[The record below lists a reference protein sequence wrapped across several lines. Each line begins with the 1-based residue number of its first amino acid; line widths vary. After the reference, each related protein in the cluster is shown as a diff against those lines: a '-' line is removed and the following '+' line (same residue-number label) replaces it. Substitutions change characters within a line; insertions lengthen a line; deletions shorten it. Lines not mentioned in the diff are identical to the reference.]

1 MLQDLAC
8 KNEVS
13 SIAKTTLFSGVMK
26 SVTNQYEY
34 NIDVTSPSQLYQ
46 YNEAA
51 SPLSASPLSAL
62 PLSASPL
69 SALPLSAFSPFAVTS
84 EGFSPPSPY
93 LSVSSDDER
102 SLSPE
107 QGSFSPSLPS
117 QTYSAGAFRKST
129 PPPSSIF
136 SDYARPQGAFN
147 PISIGTSLSSPPA
160 YTETELAYTA
170 ALIAV
175 SRFITVQKTINMG
188 RFYRGNGPD
197 EQC

>member
-34 NIDVTSPSQLYQ
+34 NIDVTSPSQLYK

-51 SPLSASPLSAL
+51 S

-147 PISIGTSLSSPPA
+147 PISVGTSLSSPPA